1 MKRMFVLLASVA
13 MLFVPHRAASQVEP
27 ADTAG
32 SDADSSPRVDNPT
45 GGSEMDRG
53 RPAAAGGGEA
63 TEGGEAGGS
72 GKGEPG
78 ESSEVIEDP
87 ETQEAR
93 SYSEEAT
100 DADGEPDNTEPTE
113 ALSYEFPKTDS
124 LGVVQGPPDGGGASV
139 YPDSEMPGNK
149 SITWELRRQVP
160 FFRNGGVLNRKET
173 AVGLYLDGELFPP
186 ALMMSLQRGI
196 YYWLTLG
203 LDIGGSYG
211 VFQALLRIKQEMART
226 RRTNFFFWGWHIR
239 TGYKYVEI
247 DFRDT
252 MSDDMFFQDNS
263 WVLTFE
269 NTVAFRF
276 GRHRR
281 RVLYINTVIY
291 GDFDLGSQGWQT
303 DTYVFPAT
311 VGFESILGR
320 SWSVFVEGGVILSI
334 NGWETEEGV
343 IHPDG
348 DQFPFAS
355 LGVAYRFGGVRTAL
369 PEDWRNPTALPMR

>member
-1 MKRMFVLLASVA
+1 MKR
-13 MLFVPHRAASQVEP
+13 LFVPLACVSMLVFPHLAHSQVETGESVHEGE
-27 ADTAG
+27 DM
-32 SDADSSPRVDNPT
+32 SSSGGREEEAKTPPT
-45 GGSEMDRG
+45 GNEAATGVGAGAEGDPVEA
-53 RPAAAGGGEA
+53 PASSGDMVAGEAKEGALSGGGGEA
-63 TEGGEAGGS
+63 AG
-72 GKGEPG
+72 
-78 ESSEVIEDP
+78 
-87 ETQEAR
+87 A
-93 SYSEEAT
+93 SEE
-100 DADGEPDNTEPTE
+100 TETE
-113 ALSYEFPKTDS
+113 EVLSYEFPKTDS
-124 LGVVQGPPDGGGASV
+124 LGVVQGPPDGRTPV

-149 SITWELRRQVP
+149 RITWELRRQVP

-173 AVGLYLDGELFPP
+173 AIGLYVDGELFPP
-186 ALMMSLQRGI
+186 ALMMSVQRGI

-239 TGYKYVEI
+239 TGYKYVDI

-252 MSDDMFFQDNS
+252 MSDDIIFQDNS
-263 WVLTFE
+263 WILTFE

-281 RVLYINTVIY
+281 RVLYINTVVY
-291 GDFDLGSQGWQT
+291 GDFDLGKQGWQT

-311 VGFESILGR
+311 VGFETILGQ

-334 NGWETEEGV
+334 NGWETEAGV
-343 IHPDG
+343 IHPEG

-369 PEDWRNPTALPMR
+369 PENWRNPTALPMR